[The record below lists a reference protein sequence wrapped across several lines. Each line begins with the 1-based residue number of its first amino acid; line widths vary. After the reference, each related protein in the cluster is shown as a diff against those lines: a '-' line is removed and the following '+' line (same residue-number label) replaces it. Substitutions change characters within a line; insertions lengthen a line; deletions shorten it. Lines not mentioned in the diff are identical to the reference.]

1 MSKDKKYL
9 KIYSINMNYAS
20 RNLLPGEIIVFQT
33 KRHWIIY
40 ILSAFILLLG
50 IFFLLS
56 EYRDMNIL
64 GFYLIMLL
72 AAPCGLLTYLDI
84 RTSEF
89 VVTNKRVIAKVGVIR
104 RHSLELLISK
114 IEGLSVQQGI
124 LGRFF
129 DYGTIVASGTGSTK
143 NPFSFITQPLQLRR
157 CVYEQIEKLDSKND

>member
-9 KIYSINMNYAS
+9 KIYPINMNYVS
-20 RNLLPGEIIVFQT
+20 RNLLPGEIIVFRT
-33 KRHWIIY
+33 KRHWIMY
-40 ILSAFILLLG
+40 LLSAFILLLG
-50 IFFLLS
+50 ILYLLFGEGS
-56 EYRDMNIL
+56 FGLIL
-64 GFYLIMLL
+64 ILLL
-72 AAPCGLLTYLDI
+72 AAPCGLLAYMDI
-84 RTSEF
+84 KTSEF

-124 LGRFF
+124 LGRIF

-157 CVYEQIEKLDSKND
+157 CVYEQIEKLDSKNN